1 MNFTIDSKDPSL
13 LESRE
18 GKLYSRPKIM
28 YFIIFAFHEHYMSI
42 HDYIWLYIENEEEIE
57 VEEAR
62 ATPPP
67 EEPQAANCF
76 YFDICG
82 AESDSPIT
90 QCKPRCICHLLA
102 ILKSFSLA

>member
-1 MNFTIDSKDPSL
+1 
-13 LESRE
+13 
-18 GKLYSRPKIM
+18 
-28 YFIIFAFHEHYMSI
+28 MSI
-42 HDYIWLYIENEEEIE
+42 HDYIWLYIENEEEVE

-67 EEPQAANCF
+67 EEPQVGNYF

-82 AESDSPIT
+82 AEPDSPIT
-90 QCKPRCICHLLA
+90 QGKPRCICHLLA